1 MGQQRKIFRIEE
13 TAGRGLALGLKSQ
26 PQSTA
31 EDNPAALAHAEI
43 MQELGALRALLTSAP
58 APASSR
64 TEPPRGEITR
74 LATELHLIHSAIRG
88 TTSQPLDLGPR
99 PQAEQMTRIAL
110 ELEAVLK
117 GSEQATQKIL
127 AAAEDIDQAANNLS
141 AALKGEIEQG
151 LAQDIGDRVIEIFEA
166 CNFQDLTSQRVVKVM
181 ATLDR
186 IEGQITRALAEL
198 AQTDEAPIMHGPRLD
213 TDGGHV
219 TQHHIDSMFATGARR
234 AASGRIIGNA
244 CARR

>member
-1 MGQQRKIFRIEE
+1 MGEQRKIFRIEE
-13 TAGRGLALGLKSQ
+13 TAARGLIHGLAPQ
-26 PQSTA
+26 PPSAA

-43 MQELGALRALLTSAP
+43 MRELGALRALLTTTP
-58 APASSR
+58 APASSS
-64 TEPPRGEITR
+64 TAPSPRGEIAR

-88 TTSQPLDLGPR
+88 TNNEPLEPESRLPS
-99 PQAEQMTRIAL
+99 EQMTRIAH

-151 LAQDIGDRVIEIFEA
+151 LAQDIQDRVIEIFEA

-186 IEGQITRALAEL
+186 IEGQITRALTEL
-198 AQTDEAPIMHGPRLD
+198 AQSGDAPIMHGPRLD
-213 TDGGHV
+213 SDGGHV
-219 TQHHIDSMFATGARR
+219 TQHDIDSMFAAGARR
-234 AASGRIIGNA
+234 AG
-244 CARR
+244 